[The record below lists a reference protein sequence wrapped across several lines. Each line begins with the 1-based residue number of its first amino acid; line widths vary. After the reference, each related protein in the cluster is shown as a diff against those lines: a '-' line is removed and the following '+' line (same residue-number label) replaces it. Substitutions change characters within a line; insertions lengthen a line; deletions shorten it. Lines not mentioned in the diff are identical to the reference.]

1 MGDGLLSS
9 GLQALLKDA
18 DADPPAMITPA
29 SHPGPSCPN
38 FLPTAYTGPR
48 SPSTPKQP
56 GSFCS
61 ISWSIVK
68 TKTSYYGF
76 LETSLL
82 FFNLK
87 I

>member
-18 DADPPAMITPA
+18 DADPPAMITQRVTLVQA
-29 SHPGPSCPN
+29 SPIFCPHPTQDHVLLVPPNSLAPSVV
-38 FLPTAYTGPR
+38 F
-48 SPSTPKQP
+48 
-56 GSFCS
+56 
-61 ISWSIVK
+61 SWSIVK